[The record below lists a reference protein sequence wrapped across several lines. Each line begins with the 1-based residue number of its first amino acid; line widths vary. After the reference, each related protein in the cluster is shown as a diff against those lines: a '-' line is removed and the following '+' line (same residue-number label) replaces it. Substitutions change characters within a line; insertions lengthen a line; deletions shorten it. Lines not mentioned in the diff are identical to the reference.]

1 MTFNTSDLADFG
13 WTAFFNSQLDIDDL
27 QTAIPVRVM
36 AVHRGSLDVANPGLD
51 MQVPPLTPTADDEE
65 TVATVGDWLLL
76 DHENY
81 RPLRLLRR
89 KSLFKRRAPGT
100 ARKLQLIAANVDTLF
115 IVSSCNADFNAARL
129 ERYLA
134 LAREAGVT
142 PVIVLTKA
150 DQTDTPEEFVGP
162 AAKLRPGVLV
172 EAVDARDADSVACL
186 TAWCASGQTVALLG
200 SSGVGK
206 STLANT
212 LIGTDRI
219 DTQGIREDDAKGRHT
234 TTARALHRLPTN
246 GWLLD
251 TPGMRELQLTDA
263 KAGLEEVFADIVEL
277 AETCRFSDCG
287 HETEPGCA
295 VLAAVETGAL
305 EPGRLKRWRKLV
317 AEDARNTESIADR
330 RARERGFGK
339 MVKGIMK
346 AKRQREKE

>member
-13 WTAFFNSQLDIDDL
+13 WNAFFHSQLEFDDL
-27 QTAIPVRVM
+27 QTTIPVRVM
-36 AVHRGSLDVANPGLD
+36 AVHRGALIVAGPGLD
-51 MQVPPLTPTADDEE
+51 MQMPPLAPTADDEE
-65 TVATVGDWLLL
+65 SAATVGDWLLL
-76 DHENY
+76 NRETY
-81 RPLRLLRR
+81 RPLRLLQRR
-89 KSLFKRRAPGT
+89 SLFKRRAPGT

-134 LAREAGVT
+134 LAREADVT

-150 DQTDTPEEFVGP
+150 DQTDTPEDFVRT
-162 AAKLRPGVLV
+162 ASKLLPGVLV
-172 EAVDARDADSVACL
+172 EAVDARDANSAACL
-186 TAWCASGQTVALLG
+186 SAWCGSGQTAALLG

-212 LIGTDRI
+212 LTGTDRI

-251 TPGMRELQLTDA
+251 TPGLRELQLTDA
-263 KAGLEEVFADIVEL
+263 KSGIEDVFADIVEL

-295 VLAAVETGAL
+295 VLAAVGDGAL
-305 EPGRLKRWRKLV
+305 EPCRLKRWRKLV
-317 AEDARNTESIADR
+317 AEDARNTESLADR
-330 RARERGFGK
+330 RARERGFGR

-346 AKRQREKE
+346 NKRQREEE